1 MTAEIYTAFDLTRVV
16 LLFATLAVA
25 ATTDTLH
32 RRVSNSLTYSATA
45 LGLALG
51 FGMGGFGL
59 DQPIT
64 AHTFLGHLAG
74 MGIGFGI
81 FFVAWWARGVKGGEV
96 KLAAALGAL
105 GGCPFVVSAIFWSTL
120 VGFVM
125 AIWVLVMKHDLM
137 AALRRAMWYAFS
149 LKAPPENDPAA
160 TQIPYAVAMAFG
172 TMWAFILLQTG
183 HPA

>member
-1 MTAEIYTAFDLTRVV
+1 MTAEIYTALDITRVV

-32 RRVSNSLTYSATA
+32 RKVSNYLTYSATA
-45 LGLALG
+45 LGLTLG
-51 FGMGGFGL
+51 FGMGGLGFDL
-59 DQPIT
+59 PIT
-64 AHTFLGHLAG
+64 AHTFLGHLAAA
-74 MGIGFGI
+74 GIGFGI
-81 FFVAWWARGVKGGEV
+81 FFVAWWAKGVKGGEV

-125 AIWVLVMKHDLM
+125 AIWVLVFKGDLGKT
-137 AALRRAMWYAFS
+137 LRRAVWYALS
-149 LKAPPENDPAA
+149 LKPPPDDDPAA

-183 HPA
+183 SPA